1 MTSRKGAQ
9 SPCRPSNINLQG
21 VMFAK
26 EVYVGRCKVHLVAIQ
41 KNIETSQQAKKRNH
55 L

>member
-9 SPCRPSNINLQG
+9 SPCRPSNSKQG